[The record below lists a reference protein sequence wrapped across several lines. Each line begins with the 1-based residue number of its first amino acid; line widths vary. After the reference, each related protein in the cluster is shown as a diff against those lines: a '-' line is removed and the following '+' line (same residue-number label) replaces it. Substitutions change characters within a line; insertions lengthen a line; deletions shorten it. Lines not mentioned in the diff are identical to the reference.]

1 MNTKKDR
8 GFVQII
14 VVAIIA
20 LVALKYFFDWSIFE
34 AAGTPEGQG
43 ALAYLKEILVWL
55 KDSVLA
61 LWAYIH

>member
-8 GFVQII
+8 GFIELI
-14 VVAIIA
+14 VVIIIA

-34 AAGTPEGQG
+34 AAGTPEGQN
-43 ALAYLKEILVWL
+43 ALVYLKEILVWI
-55 KDSVLA
+55 KDALLA